1 MTKKN
6 DSKFKPTIKCY
17 MFRYKRKYCTYW
29 QCVSLNI
36 KLEMVLKCLEGL
48 IWPTIFKTTAVE
60 SDSIYRIYLTRIE
73 VQVSISYKQFLTW
86 HLYECYMG
94 VCLLQSTEPQCLFEP
109 SCLYEPCFYLD
120 KYGMLLSFEWVDLSH
135 QNRSDQTDFGRKFAK
150 IGSPG
155 PLLLPKLV
163 WLHQFWQP
171 KLVPL
176 ANGPYSLPVCTSYF
190 IFCSIHV

>member
-1 MTKKN
+1 M
-6 DSKFKPTIKCY
+6 IV
-17 MFRYKRKYCTYW
+17 CTVFIW
-29 QCVSLNI
+29 
-36 KLEMVLKCLEGL
+36 LE
-48 IWPTIFKTTAVE
+48 A
-60 SDSIYRIYLTRIE
+60 
-73 VQVSISYKQFLTW
+73 QVSISYKQFLTW

-135 QNRSDQTDFGRKFAK
+135 QNWSDQTDFGRKFAK

-176 ANGPYSLPVCTSYF
+176 TNGPYSLLVCTSYF
-190 IFCSIHV
+190 IFCSIHVWFSYILSIDCKWHWGVGIFKLLVFQCFI